1 MINGQ
6 QLVSLLNS
14 LGKDNIFHANTVSTA
29 ISYIRT
35 GGLKSRRF
43 VVQNP
48 QRCFQTFQNSDK
60 LDREFN
66 IDNDIFF
73 DVENIWQLGRICFYG
88 PVVFQYSTAVLSNL
102 ENITISRCNPSN
114 WINLPEEERYY
125 PCIEDVCTDLQTQG
139 EIWPIG
145 KHIILHDQES
155 LEFQFLEKIILYM
168 PPRCGDLS
176 NIEVRNNP
184 QGAYEDLRTACVT
197 ANIPFEERLM
207 HLNVWQGIRSVGR
220 FYGFRMNVPR

>member
-6 QLVSLLNS
+6 QLINLLSS
-14 LGKDNIFHANTVSTA
+14 LGKNSIFHANTVSTA
-29 ISYIRT
+29 ISYIHT

-43 VVQNP
+43 VTQNP
-48 QRCFQTFQNSDK
+48 ERCFQTIQSSDS

-73 DVENIWQLGRICFYG
+73 DVENIWQLGMICFYG

-114 WINLPEEERYY
+114 WANHPVEQRCY
-125 PCIEDVCTDLQTQG
+125 PCIEDVCTDLQMQG
-139 EIWPIG
+139 EVWPIG
-145 KHIILHDQES
+145 KHIILHNQES

-168 PPRCGDLS
+168 PPRYADLS
-176 NIEVRNNP
+176 NIEERNNP
-184 QGAYEDLRTACVT
+184 QGACEDLRTACAM
-197 ANIPFEERLM
+197 ANIHFEERLM
-207 HLNVWQGIRSVGR
+207 QLSAWNEIRSVGR
-220 FYGFRMNVPR
+220 FYGFRSSVPR